1 MASYAIPTIIV
12 PLVKLPLNPNGKVDK
27 PKLPFPDT
35 AQLAAVAKLSV
46 SSHDAQAA
54 EEENLTKL
62 EEQIRDLWL
71 DVLPNRPATISKD
84 DSFFDLGGHS
94 ILGTRMIFELRKKLN
109 VEIPLGV
116 IFKNPTVEQ
125 FAKEV
130 EKVIKGG
137 QDFQLADEGKTIQE
151 ENKDVADSQSE
162 NLNYAE
168 DAKELSKS
176 ALLESYSSLKQL
188 PSGSINVLLLV
199 LQGSWVLLLFV
210 TC

>member
-1 MASYAIPTIIV
+1 M
-12 PLVKLPLNPNGKVDK
+12 VKWTNL
-27 PKLPFPDT
+27 KLPFPDT

-109 VEIPLGV
+109 GG
-116 IFKNPTVEQ
+116 NP
-125 FAKEV
+125 
-130 EKVIKGG
+130 IGCH
-137 QDFQLADEGKTIQE
+137 FQ
-151 ENKDVADSQSE
+151 
-162 NLNYAE
+162 
-168 DAKELSKS
+168 KS
-176 ALLESYSSLKQL
+176 NS
-188 PSGSINVLLLV
+188 
-199 LQGSWVLLLFV
+199 
-210 TC
+210 

>member
-1 MASYAIPTIIV
+1 M
-12 PLVKLPLNPNGKVDK
+12 KLPLNPNGKVDK

-151 ENKDVADSQSE
+151 ENKDVVDSQSE

>member
-1 MASYAIPTIIV
+1 M
-12 PLVKLPLNPNGKVDK
+12 KLPLNPNGKVDK

>member
-151 ENKDVADSQSE
+151 ENKDVVDSQSE
-162 NLNYAE
+162 
-168 DAKELSKS
+168 
-176 ALLESYSSLKQL
+176 
-188 PSGSINVLLLV
+188 
-199 LQGSWVLLLFV
+199 
-210 TC
+210 T